1 MFNKKIPFAFLIAF
15 LSFGLLQC
23 DQNGFNNNNPFLPNY
38 NFSFDV
44 DLNLPSYA
52 NLQFAGN
59 STLITLAGAGVG
71 GVIVF
76 YNGSNYLA
84 FDAACPNQVFTSCSV
99 LELNGVFA
107 TCNCDDVVYN
117 LFTGLPEGDLQ
128 GYYPLKS
135 YRIERN
141 GSILRVFN

>member
-1 MFNKKIPFAFLIAF
+1 MLNKKLFYLFLISV
-15 LSFGLLQC
+15 LMIGLTQC
-23 DQNGFNNNNPFLPNY
+23 DQNSINNNNPFLPNY
-38 NFSFDV
+38 NFSFDI

-52 NLQFAGN
+52 NLQFAG
-59 STLITLAGAGVG
+59 SSELITLAGAGVG

-117 LFTGLPEGDLQ
+117 LFTGVPEGNLE
-128 GYYPLKS
+128 GYYPLKP
-135 YRIERN
+135 YRIEKN